1 MKTLEECYDIIVA
14 LNETA
19 HSMAWDT
26 WIEADRLSD
35 ESEDDDGWIRA
46 EEMREQASLEQ
57 QEYFVDLFEELD
69 EETKEACWKYR
80 KEDENFR
87 MEFDSWYGYE
97 EDEYDE

>member
-14 LNETA
+14 LNEEA

-46 EEMREQASLEQ
+46 EELREQASLEQ

-69 EETKEACWKYR
+69 EETKEELKNANPDLLNITQQVYIFKI
-80 KEDENFR
+80 NIF
-87 MEFDSWYGYE
+87 
-97 EDEYDE
+97 